1 MVLEFKNVWEV
12 CEFED
17 DVKYGKLEPARFAV
31 KLYDVLEGK
40 ADEVYT
46 DPKLFFP
53 HTHLTENMKYLL
65 REALRKLSGK
75 DGHPVFVVDTEF
87 GGGKTPILHPLYYV
101 FKNRDVGAS
110 FIWEKRLIEGTG
122 VIESPS
128 VKILGIDCRRI
139 GRNTLW
145 SEIVHSLG
153 RNDIFGDE
161 ERSIGPVKDV
171 GKLMSLL
178 EEPPLIFPDEP
189 SLHPSYGI

>member
-1 MVLEFKNVWEV
+1 MVSKLKNIWEV

-17 DVKYGKLEPARFAV
+17 YVKYGRLEPARFAV
-31 KLYDVLEGK
+31 ELYDVLDGK

-65 REALRKLSGK
+65 REALRKLSGR
-75 DGHPVFVVDTEF
+75 GGQPVFVVDTEF
-87 GGGKTPILHPLYYV
+87 DGGKTHILLPLYHV
-101 FKNRDVGAS
+101 FKNRDVGVC

-128 VKILGIDCRRI
+128 VKILGINCRRI

-145 SEIVHSLG
+145 GEIVHSLG
-153 RNDIFGDE
+153 RHDIFGDE

-178 EEPPLIFPDEP
+178 EEPPLILPDEP
-189 SLHPSYGI
+189 LLHPSYGI